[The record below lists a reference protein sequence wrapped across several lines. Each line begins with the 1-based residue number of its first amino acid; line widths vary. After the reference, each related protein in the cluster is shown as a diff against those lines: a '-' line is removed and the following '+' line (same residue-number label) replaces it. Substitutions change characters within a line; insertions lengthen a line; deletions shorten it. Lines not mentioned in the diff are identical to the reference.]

1 MTQIMFETFNVLAMY
16 VAILCGSCLYAL
28 PHAILCLDLAGR
40 DPVTPSPQPLSVRLC
55 KLAYIALDFDT
66 EMKEAGESS
75 DKEKTN
81 ELPDGNAHCQRCLEV
96 PRPYSSSQ
104 S

>member
-1 MTQIMFETFNVLAMY
+1 MKEAGESSDKEKTNELPDGNAHCQRCLEVPRPY
-16 VAILCGSCLYAL
+16 SSC
-28 PHAILCLDLAGR
+28 
-40 DPVTPSPQPLSVRLC
+40 VRLC